1 MIGVGSPGHSSSVS
15 GPRPRSILSVAGR
28 PIDRPVSSSPNTDVS
43 PRFTRP
49 RNPEIW
55 FFAKM
60 APKTTYGSGFH
71 SIFELRV
78 PDLMEKDINI
88 DEVCG
93 RICEIFEVK
102 F

>member
-1 MIGVGSPGHSSSVS
+1 MV
-15 GPRPRSILSVAGR
+15 
-28 PIDRPVSSSPNTDVS
+28 
-43 PRFTRP
+43 
-49 RNPEIW
+49 
-55 FFAKM
+55 
-60 APKTTYGSGFH
+60 PKTTSGSGFH

-93 RICEIFEVK
+93 RLFEIFEGK

>member
-1 MIGVGSPGHSSSVS
+1 
-15 GPRPRSILSVAGR
+15 
-28 PIDRPVSSSPNTDVS
+28 
-43 PRFTRP
+43 
-49 RNPEIW
+49 
-55 FFAKM
+55 M
-60 APKTTYGSGFH
+60 APKTTSGSGFH

-93 RICEIFEVK
+93 RLFEIFEGK